1 MDNCTLDDTSNYKAY
16 SVAFGCIL
24 ALGFPLNAVSLWI
37 LVRRHSLKSPSAVF
51 MINLALSD
59 LLLVMVAVPT
69 QLLHYFSV
77 QVDETGL
84 FCKISEYFR
93 VLSSTAAILNLTAV
107 TLERFVVI
115 VYPYHSRSLCTLGNC
130 RKVVTTVWVLSIFLA
145 IPVIWTKVRPRL

>member
-1 MDNCTLDDTSNYKAY
+1 
-16 SVAFGCIL
+16 
-24 ALGFPLNAVSLWI
+24 
-37 LVRRHSLKSPSAVF
+37 
-51 MINLALSD
+51 
-59 LLLVMVAVPT
+59 MVAVPT

-77 QVDETGL
+77 QVDETGV

-145 IPVIWTKVRPRL
+145 IPVIWTKVRTWLEVAPRPDWTVGRMCSPTTTPTAQISSPSPTAMILMIS

>member
-1 MDNCTLDDTSNYKAY
+1 
-16 SVAFGCIL
+16 
-24 ALGFPLNAVSLWI
+24 
-37 LVRRHSLKSPSAVF
+37 
-51 MINLALSD
+51 
-59 LLLVMVAVPT
+59 MVAVPT

-77 QVDETGL
+77 QVDETGV

-145 IPVIWTKVRPRL
+145 IPVIWTKVRTRPPVKP